1 MTLSQIRAIPA
12 IDIHAHYGSWNL
24 PERERI
30 EKQTGMPGELSLL
43 LRNSALSST
52 AITVVSHLGT
62 LFPAGSGEKRFNE
75 VCLEEIAAQPRVLM
89 LCALNPLNPGCYQQ
103 AEWLLRSEKCLGI
116 KLHPAVHGYEIK
128 AFGDALYSFAAR
140 QHAPIITHS
149 GEKTCM
155 PEDFAFFADRYPEVT
170 TVISHL
176 GCGWDGDTGH
186 QLRAVA
192 RCRNGNLFT
201 DTSSWHSMEMDL
213 LERAVAAVGADKI
226 LYGTDSA
233 CYFSPSQRA
242 RIDCSPIADA
252 DKEQIL
258 YQNAL
263 RLFPRIRG
271 FYAAGCKALSDAAS
285 SL

>member
-1 MTLSQIRAIPA
+1 MKLSQIRAIPA
-12 IDIHAHYGSWNL
+12 IDIHAHYGNWNL
-24 PERERI
+24 PEEERI
-30 EKQTGMPGELSLL
+30 QQQADMPGELSLL

-62 LFPAGSGEKRFNE
+62 LFPVGNAESHFNE
-75 VCLEEIAAQPRVLM
+75 VCLNEIAGLPRVMM
-89 LCALNPLNPGCYQQ
+89 LCTLNPLIPGCYDQ
-103 AEWLLRSEKCLGI
+103 AERLVSSPKCLGI
-116 KLHPAVHGYEIK
+116 KLHPAIHGYEILTY
-128 AFGDALYSFAAR
+128 GDAIYSFAA
-140 QHAPIITHS
+140 QVHAPIITHS

-155 PEDFAFFADRYPEVT
+155 PEDFAVFADRYPAVT
-170 TVISHL
+170 TVVSHL

-186 QLRAVA
+186 QLRAIA

-201 DTSSWHSMEMDL
+201 DTSSWHSMEMNL
-213 LERAVAAVGADKI
+213 LERAVDAVGADHI

-242 RIDCSPIADA
+242 RIDCSSIAEA

-258 YQNAL
+258 CQNAL

-271 FYAAGCKALSDAAS
+271 LYAEGCKALSSEVS